1 MVIFAVF
8 FFLVGLYDHCGF
20 VHMKLVHGRW
30 YKNCVI
36 FKLFCLI
43 KTFFYVDVLIIIAF
57 TITLFIILILLSCLS
72 GFASGRD

>member
-1 MVIFAVF
+1 MSLTWSISLEPEILFAHGDFCCF

-20 VHMKLVHGRW
+20 GHMKLVHGRW

-43 KTFFYVDVLIIIAF
+43 KTFFML
-57 TITLFIILILLSCLS
+57 TC
-72 GFASGRD
+72 